1 MKKTLTVNL
10 GGTVYHIDEDA
21 YNLLDNYLD
30 NIRSHFRKQQG
41 AEEIV
46 NDMENRIA
54 ELFSEKI
61 TLSKQVITISDVEEV
76 ISRMGKPE
84 DFEDNSDYGDSQKNS
99 QQTGNS
105 GSAASDQNGTVHR
118 RLYRDPDDKMLG
130 GVAAGLAAYLGWD
143 ITLVRILMVIL
154 VFMPYCPVIIFYLIA
169 WIVIPEARTAAEKLS
184 MRGQAV
190 TVENIGKTVTDGFE
204 RVSNGV
210 NDYVN
215 SGKPRSFLQKAVDLF
230 LSVVAFFF
238 KLVLVILA
246 IAICPF
252 LLIAAIVLVVALI
265 GIIALLLGLGGML
278 FATLPVAI
286 PGLDLTIAWNSPWT
300 FVAWIVLI
308 LFFGIPLFALVY
320 TIFRSIFNWSAMSK
334 RLRVSLLL
342 IWLFCLLLAPMFFF
356 MFTPSIKRTET
367 HRYIRYEKSD
377 TMADTIYNNKDTIR
391 IDTLQ
396 Y

>member
-21 YNLLDNYLD
+21 YNLLDNYLN
-30 NIRSHFRKQQG
+30 NIRLHFRKQQG

-54 ELFSEKI
+54 ELFSEKV

-84 DFEDNSDYGDSQKNS
+84 DFEDNSEYNEFQNNS
-99 QQTGNS
+99 QQIGNS
-105 GSAASDQNGTVHR
+105 GSDAFNQSGTAYR
-118 RLYRDPDDKMLG
+118 RLYRDPDEKMLG

-154 VFMPYCPVIIFYLIA
+154 VFIPYCPAIIFYLIA

-215 SGKPRSFLQKAVDLF
+215 SGKPRSFLQKAVDFF
-230 LSVVAFFF
+230 LSVVAFIF

-278 FATLPVAI
+278 FGTLPAAI

-308 LFFGIPLFALVY
+308 LFFGIPLFALVH
-320 TIFRSIFNWSAMSK
+320 TIFRSIFNWTAMSK

-342 IWLFCLLLAPMFFF
+342 IWLFCLLLVPIFFF
-356 MFTPSIKRTET
+356 MPSIKRTET
-367 HRYIRYEKSD
+367 YRYIHYEKSD
-377 TMADTIYNNKDTIR
+377 TLVDTIYNNKDTIR